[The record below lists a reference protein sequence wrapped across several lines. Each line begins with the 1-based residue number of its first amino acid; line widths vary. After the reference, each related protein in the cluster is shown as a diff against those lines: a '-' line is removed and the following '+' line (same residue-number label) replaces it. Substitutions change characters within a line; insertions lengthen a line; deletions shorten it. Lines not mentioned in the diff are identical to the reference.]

1 MDEHDTKSKD
11 KQNFDD
17 KRPFPEIKKQ
27 VKREENKEYHHGDQG
42 RVGPDAFQQVPF
54 QELDEGR
61 LHSAAGTFDPEP
73 ALPRTGRLVL
83 FKPLDER

>member
-17 KRPFPEIKKQ
+17 ERSFPEIKKQ
-27 VKREENKEYHHGDQG
+27 VDREENKEYHHGDQG
-42 RVGPDAFQQVPF
+42 RICPDAFQEVPF
-54 QELDEGR
+54 QELDEGC
-61 LHSAAGTFDPEP
+61 LHSAAWTFDPEP

-83 FKPLDER
+83 FKPMDEP